1 MNRRVDEDDPR
12 WRVSESGSV
21 AGACDMKGMERIV
34 TFEPAQGQY
43 LGSDERR

>member
-34 TFEPAQGQY
+34 NFEWAQGQ
-43 LGSDERR
+43 LMGSDERR